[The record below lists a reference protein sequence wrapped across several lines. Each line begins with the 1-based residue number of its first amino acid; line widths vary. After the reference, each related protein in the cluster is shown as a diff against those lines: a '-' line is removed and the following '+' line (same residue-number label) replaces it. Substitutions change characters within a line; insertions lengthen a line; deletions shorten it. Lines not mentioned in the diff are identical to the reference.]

1 MASASVNLPLPP
13 KPSMK
18 NSGTIGINRFLQ
30 DPYVTKMSLRESIV
44 IESYLPKTAVKRK
57 KATSSEDNSPTSPF
71 TFHVNGRP
79 SGGIASAVEIAD
91 EAKQHLSLT
100 CELPV
105 LSAGATSLDSA

>member
-57 KATSSEDNSPTSPF
+57 KATSSEDNSTTSPS
-71 TFHVNGRP
+71 TRD
-79 SGGIASAVEIAD
+79 I
-91 EAKQHLSLT
+91 HLPPT
-100 CELPV
+100 TR
-105 LSAGATSLDSA
+105 LSARFIGTCGHRFLPDIIG